1 MSPRFRRTRVIVALA
16 IAFVTFAAFGHWYM
30 MGCEGSY
37 AGAPIEGALR
47 DSLPSI
53 ERALHADVA
62 YLTQTIGPRNPPH
75 AEALRRAE
83 AWVTERWS
91 TQGYD
96 VLRQPFEVEGVE
108 CANLE
113 IAIPGRSRPS
123 EIVLLSAQY
132 DTWPDSPGANNN
144 GSGMVV
150 LLKVSEWLRDARL
163 DRTVRL
169 LAFTTQEPPYDNT
182 PHMGS
187 LRYAR
192 GCRERGENILAALS
206 MDAIG
211 IYKHEPGTQKI
222 PFPFSL
228 FYPTRGDFLAF
239 IANLESRPYVVTA
252 TRGFKKWSAFPIE
265 AASVPHWVKGAAW
278 SDHGSFWKMGYPGI
292 QITDTGAFRAASHT
306 TKDDTIEKLDFA
318 ALARISL
325 GMYGAVVELA
335 SAEGDAGASG
345 SGAGASVAASRALV
359 RHGLI
364 VLLVGVLAGFPFWLA
379 ILGQGGAGG
388 AAGPWRVAHATLI
401 ATGLVLM
408 NVGFVS
414 PWLALSPPLR
424 ALATGSLVAS
434 GYGFAFAMIV
444 GAAVGIRGLTPWPL
458 GIPTIL
464 FLGHLIG
471 ALGSVVGLG
480 LTVWG
485 ILA

>member
-1 MSPRFRRTRVIVALA
+1 VALA

-37 AGAPIEGALR
+37 TGPPNEGALR
-47 DSLPSI
+47 DSLPAI
-53 ERALHADVA
+53 ERALHAYVA
-62 YLTQTIGPRNPPH
+62 FLSETIGPRNPPH
-75 AEALRRAE
+75 AEALHRAE
-83 AWVTERWS
+83 AWITERWRA
-91 TQGYD
+91 QGYD
-96 VLRQPFEVEGVE
+96 VRRQPFEVEGIE

-113 IAIPGRSRPS
+113 IEIPGRSLPS

-144 GSGMVV
+144 GSGMAV
-150 LLKVSEWLRDARL
+150 LLKVSEWLRGARF

-192 GCRERGENILAALS
+192 RCRDRGENILVALS

-239 IANLESRPYVVTA
+239 IANLESRPYVTTA

-265 AASVPHWVKGAAW
+265 SASVPHWVKGAAW
-278 SDHGSFWKMGYPGI
+278 SDHGSFWRLGYPGI

-306 TKDDTIEKLDFA
+306 TKEDTIEKLDFA

-325 GMYGAVVELA
+325 GIHGAVAELA
-335 SAEGDAGASG
+335 SAGGDAAAAG
-345 SGAGASVAASRALV
+345 SGAGASVAADRTLL

-364 VLLVGVLAGFPFWLA
+364 VLLLGVLAGFPFWLA
-379 ILGQGGAGG
+379 ILGRGGDR
-388 AAGPWRVAHATLI
+388 AAGAWRVAHATLI

-408 NVGFVS
+408 SVGFVS
-414 PWLALSPPLR
+414 PWLILSPPLR

-458 GIPTIL
+458 GFSTLL